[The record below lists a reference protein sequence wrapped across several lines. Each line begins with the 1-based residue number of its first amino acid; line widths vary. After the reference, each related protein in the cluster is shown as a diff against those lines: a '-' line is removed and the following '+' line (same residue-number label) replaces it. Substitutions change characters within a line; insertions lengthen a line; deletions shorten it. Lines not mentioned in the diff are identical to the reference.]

1 MTRIG
6 RSRHYPALL
15 AILLLSWTLV
25 LPEPADARSLKFIR
39 DAEIENIIRDYAT
52 PLFQV
57 AGLNPQDVDVYL
69 IDDPSLNAFVSGGQN
84 LFMHTGLLM
93 ASEDPMEVIG
103 VIAHETG
110 HIAGGHIASRIGELK
125 DAEKQVWATYILG
138 LGAALLTGQPG
149 LGAAVITGGQD
160 VILKGLLSYSRS
172 QESSAD
178 QAAVRYLNGTQQSPR
193 GLLTFMEKLA
203 GQEMFLATSQDP
215 YLRTHPLTRERIIFL
230 EDQVRQSR
238 YADAPP
244 RADFVTKHKR
254 MQAKLVGFLE
264 PIGRV
269 FRKYPESDQSLEGR
283 YARSI
288 AYFRRPDLDRAL
300 PIIEGLVNQYPTDP
314 YFRELKGQILFE
326 NGRLA
331 DALPEYDAAVRLLP
345 NAPQLTLA
353 LAQVQLGL
361 NEAQLDESALKHL
374 RTTLRFEPNNPT
386 AWRLS
391 AVAYGRMGDQGMTS
405 LSLAEESLARRK
417 LRQAQQ
423 QARRAQNLLPQGSPG
438 WLRAQDLETLAVQ
451 LREKQER

>member
-1 MTRIG
+1 MTGIG
-6 RSRHYPALL
+6 RSRRYLALL
-15 AILLLSWTLV
+15 AILLLSWTL
-25 LPEPADARSLKFIR
+25 LWPTPADARGLKFIR
-39 DAEIENIIRDYAT
+39 DAEIENIIRSYAT

-110 HIAGGHIASRIGELK
+110 HIAGGHIASRVGELQ
-125 DAEKQVWATYILG
+125 DVQKQVWATYVLG

-149 LGAAVITGGQD
+149 LGAAVISGSQD

-172 QESSAD
+172 QEASAD

-193 GLLTFMEKLA
+193 GLLNFMDKLA

-215 YLRTHPLTRERIIFL
+215 YLRTHPLTRDRITFL
-230 EDQVRQSR
+230 EEQVRQSR

-244 RADFVTKHKR
+244 RPEFVAAHNR
-254 MQAKLVGFLE
+254 MRAKLVGFLE

-300 PIIEGLVNQYPTDP
+300 PIIDSLVQEYPNDP

-331 DALPEYDAAVRLLP
+331 EALPEYEAAVRMLP

-361 NEAQLDESALKHL
+361 NETQLDESALKHL
-374 RTTLRFEPNNPT
+374 RTTLLSEPNNPT

-391 AVAYGRMGDQGMTS
+391 AVAYGRLGDQGMTS

-417 LRQAQQ
+417 LREAQQ
-423 QARRAQNLLPQGSPG
+423 QARRAQNLLPEGSPG
-438 WLRAQDLETLAVQ
+438 WLRAQDLETLAGQ
-451 LREKQER
+451 LRAKQER